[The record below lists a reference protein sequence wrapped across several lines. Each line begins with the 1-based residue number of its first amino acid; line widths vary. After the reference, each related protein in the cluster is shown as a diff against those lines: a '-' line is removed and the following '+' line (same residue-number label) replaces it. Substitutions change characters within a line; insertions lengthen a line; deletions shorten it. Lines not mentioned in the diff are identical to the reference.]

1 VHSLSFITS
10 ETMSRCIICGKKL
23 ASEISIYC
31 PDCEYELKRVRLKG
45 EESLSDY
52 IARVE
57 DKRSELI
64 KPDKKIKNLMEW
76 DKR

>member
-1 VHSLSFITS
+1 
-10 ETMSRCIICGKKL
+10 MSRCIICGKKL

-31 PDCEYELKRVRLKG
+31 PDCEYEMKRVRLKG

-57 DKRSELI
+57 EKSIELI
-64 KPDKKIKNLMEW
+64 KPGKNIKSLMEW
-76 DKR
+76 DKQ